1 VQPDNHLGEGF
12 QSLPMEL
19 NILNQP
25 TRKAVIELTL
35 LLTTPQVKLMINK
48 PVLTAYTP
56 SAFPISDIEPPA
68 SIRHTRGIASTRD
81 LWPQHSTITISL
93 FDMPEKAKDYVKK
106 NINLWQPHTNLK
118 FKFIETND
126 GDIRISG
133 KKDGTDSHSAVGTQA
148 QRLPKDSP
156 TMHIDLEQTADMLNQ
171 TIRHEFGHAL
181 GLEHEHQ
188 HPDHTINWDKD
199 RWYEEGVR
207 LGLSKAEIDHNVLN
221 PFDPDL
227 TTRSAYDPKSIM
239 HYKTPAWV
247 TTDGYEVPFNEEL
260 SEGDK
265 AFMMSIY
272 PPEKSATA

>member
-1 VQPDNHLGEGF
+1 MLTIPATNLH
-12 QSLPMEL
+12 
-19 NILNQP
+19 
-25 TRKAVIELTL
+25 TRSALTD
-35 LLTTPQVKLMINK
+35 PEIN
-48 PVLTAYTP
+48 
-56 SAFPISDIEPPA
+56 PPA
-68 SIRHTRGIASTRD
+68 SVRHTRGIASTRY

-106 NINLWQPHTNLK
+106 NINLWQPYTNLK

-133 KKDGTDSHSAVGTQA
+133 KNDGTGSYSAVGTEA
-148 QRLPKDSP
+148 KEYPKDSP
-156 TMHIDLEQTADMLNQ
+156 TMHIDLVQTADMLNH

-199 RWYEEGVR
+199 KVHEEGKK
-207 LGLSKAEIDHNVLN
+207 LGLSKAEVYKNIQDTL
-221 PFDPDL
+221 DPNL

-247 TTDGYEVPFNEEL
+247 TTDGNEVPFTEDL
-260 SEGDK
+260 SEEDK

-272 PPEKSATA
+272 PPEEPATA